1 VVLVAHDQADLD
13 QYRPLALEVAGF
25 CARWGMRYEEI
36 LGTTDF
42 FVDLLKQ
49 AGASRGDTENF
60 IRVPPGGE
68 LRQEQFLRLPV
79 QAG

>member
-1 VVLVAHDQADLD
+1 MVLVAHDQADLD
-13 QYRPLALEVAGF
+13 QYRPQALEVAGF
-25 CARWGMRYEEI
+25 CSRWGMRYEEI

-49 AGASRGDTENF
+49 AGVSRGDAENF

-68 LRQEQFLRLPV
+68 LRQEQFLRLPS